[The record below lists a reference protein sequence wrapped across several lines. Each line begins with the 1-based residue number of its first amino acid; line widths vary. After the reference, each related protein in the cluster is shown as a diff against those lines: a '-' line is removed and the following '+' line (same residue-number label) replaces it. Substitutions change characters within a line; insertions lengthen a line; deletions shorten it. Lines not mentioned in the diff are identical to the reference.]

1 MGVYKLLK
9 IVDLDV
15 VNEISLKEA
24 KDFKILPIYMDK
36 DKVFVATYNKDKRAN
51 ELLNFIY
58 KKDISFIDISEE
70 VLEDLTNILLNYS
83 IRDIYEKIIE
93 EAINLKASDI
103 HFEPMENT
111 LRIRMRINGTL
122 ILKRILKLKDY
133 SVILSKYKIN
143 ANMDITE
150 KRKPQDGKISYLYN
164 KEKYNLRLSTIP
176 VIAGEKLVIRILYE
190 DKDLGNIEKLD
201 FNKKQLEKLKKIISL
216 NNGLVL
222 VTGPTGSGKSTTL
235 YSILNSLDKEVL
247 NITTLEDPIEMSI
260 KGINQINLNPKIG
273 ITFGAGLRS
282 ILRQDP
288 DIIMV
293 GEVRDE
299 ETAKMAVRASIT
311 GHKVYSTI
319 HTKNPMEVYLRL
331 QEMGVEEYLLR
342 DSLCGIISQRLIKVI
357 CNDCKE
363 KIRSI
368 NLNDR
373 NVTLYRKKGCRNCD
387 DTGYIGR
394 RLVSSVNYIDK
405 NIIKSLRDKNFN
417 HNLLSNK
424 EMLDVLK
431 GLLIAEVIDFYDF
444 LKFIEG
450 EELDEKELQSFRNYL

>member
-1 MGVYKLLK
+1 MGIYELLK

-36 DKVFVATYNKDKRAN
+36 DKVFVATCSEDKNAD
-51 ELLNFIY
+51 ELLNFIF
-58 KKDISFIDISEE
+58 KKDISYINTSEE
-70 VLEDLTNILLNYS
+70 VLDSLINILLNYS
-83 IRDIYEKIIE
+83 MKDINEKIIE
-93 EAINLKASDI
+93 EAINSKASDI

-111 LRIRMRINGTL
+111 LKIRMRINGIL

-133 SVILSKYKIN
+133 NVILSKYKIN

-201 FNKKQLEKLKKIISL
+201 FTKKQLEKLKKIISI

-235 YSILNSLDKEVL
+235 YSILNSLDKDVL

-260 KGINQINLNPKIG
+260 RGINQINLNPKIG
-273 ITFGAGLRS
+273 ITFGSGLRS

-293 GEVRDE
+293 GEIRDE

-319 HTKNPMEVYLRL
+319 HTKNSMEVYLRL

-357 CNDCKE
+357 CNKCKK
-363 KIRSI
+363 KIRTI
-368 NLNDR
+368 NLN
-373 NVTLYRKKGCRNCD
+373 NKEVTLYRKKGCSECN

-405 NIIKSLRDKNFN
+405 NIIELLRVKKYNYD
-417 HNLLSNK
+417 LLSNK

-450 EELDEKELQSFRNYL
+450 EELDEKELQNFRNYM